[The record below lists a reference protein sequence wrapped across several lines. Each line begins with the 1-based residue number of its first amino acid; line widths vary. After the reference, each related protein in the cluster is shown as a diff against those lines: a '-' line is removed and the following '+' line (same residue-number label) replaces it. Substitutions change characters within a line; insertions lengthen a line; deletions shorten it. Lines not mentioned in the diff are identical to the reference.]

1 VERLRRIGG
10 PLYLV
15 NGEPSVWACA
25 ARGVPAVC
33 LCGERVTIT
42 PTLVDELRTALGDI
56 ALPALRIVLDNDHT
70 GRQAAQ
76 LGVAAFRAADWLDV
90 VALDLAPTLPQVGAD
105 VDDLHQHVGAELAPA
120 LAALPPLGDDGSGTA
135 ATTYTSDE
143 IRLTDVG
150 NARRLVATY
159 GEDLRYCKAW
169 KSWLVWNGVKWTRD
183 DRDTVTAWAKAITA
197 NMFREAA
204 DAPASHQKALVE
216 HALRSQRAERLR
228 GMVQLAQSERGM
240 AVVPGE
246 LDAHPWLLTVLNGTI
261 DLRTGKLR
269 EHRRAD
275 LITKLAPVEY
285 HPAAR
290 SDLWQRFLLEATGE
304 HDALAAFLR
313 RAVGYS
319 LTGDTGEEVLFFI
332 HGPEAAGKSTFIE
345 AIKAALGDY
354 ARTADFE
361 TFLQKRGD
369 GGIRNDI
376 ARLAGARLV
385 VSIEIDEGKRLAQ
398 GLVKQLTGGD
408 TVTARFLW
416 AEAFEFQPQFKLWLA
431 ANHAPKVCDTDG
443 ALWRRILRVPFEH
456 IVPQEQRDKAV
467 KATLKDPALAGAA
480 ILAWAVAGCL
490 EWQQVGLGVPPEVM
504 AATATYRESQD
515 PLREFYAE
523 CCLFAPEAWTASK
536 ALYAAY
542 CSWARDNGDRN
553 PLTATALGLRLSSR
567 GCTRE
572 TGEIEVDGK
581 KKKARGWRGIALH
594 SEQPE
599 PVQPVPTRFFGD
611 LSYESSREGDYR
623 EEPVPTGSGGTWGEV

>member
-1 VERLRRIGG
+1 VR
-10 PLYLV
+10 
-15 NGEPSVWACA
+15 
-25 ARGVPAVC
+25 
-33 LCGERVTIT
+33 
-42 PTLVDELRTALGDI
+42 
-56 ALPALRIVLDNDHT
+56 
-70 GRQAAQ
+70 
-76 LGVAAFRAADWLDV
+76 
-90 VALDLAPTLPQVGAD
+90 
-105 VDDLHQHVGAELAPA
+105 
-120 LAALPPLGDDGSGTA
+120 
-135 ATTYTSDE
+135 
-143 IRLTDVG
+143 
-150 NARRLVATY
+150 
-159 GEDLRYCKAW
+159 
-169 KSWLVWNGVKWTRD
+169 WTRD
-183 DRDTVTAWAKAITA
+183 ERDAVMARAKAITA

-204 DAPASHQKALVE
+204 ELPTSHAQKALVD

-228 GMVQLAQSERGM
+228 GMVRLAQSEPGM
-240 AVVPGE
+240 AVVPVE

-261 DLRTGKLR
+261 ELRTGQLR

-290 SDLWQRFLLEATGE
+290 SGLWQRFLREATGE

-416 AEAFEFQPQFKLWLA
+416 AEAFEFEPQFKLWLA
-431 ANHAPKVCDTDG
+431 ANHAPKVRDTDG

-456 IVPQEQRDKAV
+456 VVPKEQRDKAV
-467 KATLKDPALAGAA
+467 KATLKNPALAGPA

-504 AATATYRESQD
+504 AATATYRESQGTRCESSTTIGASSRPRPGRQARRSMPRTAPGPATMVTAT
-515 PLREFYAE
+515 PLRRRR
-523 CCLFAPEAWTASK
+523 S
-536 ALYAAY
+536 
-542 CSWARDNGDRN
+542 
-553 PLTATALGLRLSSR
+553 
-567 GCTRE
+567 GC
-572 TGEIEVDGK
+572 G
-581 KKKARGWRGIALH
+581 
-594 SEQPE
+594 
-599 PVQPVPTRFFGD
+599 
-611 LSYESSREGDYR
+611 
-623 EEPVPTGSGGTWGEV
+623 